1 MLIYRHNILRVA
13 ETTYK
18 ERKEWKE
25 RKQHRRHRCH
35 HILQPARRCIAEPF
49 QTQPSLSQ
57 LTRFPLRYVC
67 VCVIFFSLSLFLSF
81 SLSLFRFSFFLFLV
95 FVFIFPIFLHL
106 FGFFSYIL
114 SSFYVVFSLPFILL
128 SSLLSWRDVTFP
140 ADSFFSKLP

>member
-81 SLSLFRFSFFLFLV
+81 SLSLFLSFAFLSFFFLFL
-95 FVFIFPIFLHL
+95 FLFFPSSCIFLD
-106 FGFFSYIL
+106 FFHI
-114 SSFYVVFSLPFILL
+114 FYLPSMLCFL
-128 SSLLSWRDVTFP
+128 SLLFYC
-140 ADSFFSKLP
+140 LHY